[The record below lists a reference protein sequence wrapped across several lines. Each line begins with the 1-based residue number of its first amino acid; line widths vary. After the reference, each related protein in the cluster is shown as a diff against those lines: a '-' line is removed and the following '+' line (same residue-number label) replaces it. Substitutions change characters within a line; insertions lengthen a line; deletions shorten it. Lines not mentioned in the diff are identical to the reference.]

1 MISSKEL
8 DICFVKDEIN
18 QISKSKCCDSSE
30 NLVRLNNYD
39 HVTVDLFKKIKIV
52 HDNPQLSWFKKP
64 TPKICL
70 ACCKY
75 FTDLQL
81 EDDTKNK
88 RTYSTLTPECSASA
102 TDTDTSFSKLLHE
115 IKTRHFTD
123 DEINILVQAVG
134 ERVAPLANK
143 HVAHLNKKNL
153 GNRLEH
159 MTTITYE
166 SYWHNTFG
174 PFKYF
179 LLGLIDGIRY
189 VKLYWKRLLN
199 LHYKCCYKPNL
210 WLANKHI
217 FYSSF
222 IYTFRNLNIWYTRL
236 LIWNVNAKDVTIT
249 KDQLFKFLMYLA
261 KEWKHKKRESLEY
274 V

>member
-8 DICFVKDEIN
+8 DICFVKEEIH
-18 QISKSKCCDSSE
+18 QISKSKYCDLSE
-30 NLVRLNNYD
+30 NLTRLNNYD

-52 HDNPQLSWFKKP
+52 HDNPHLSRFKKP
-64 TPKICL
+64 TLKICL

-81 EDDTKNK
+81 EDDTKNR
-88 RTYSTLTPECSASA
+88 RTYSTLTPERSASA
-102 TDTDTSFSKLLHE
+102 TDTSFSELLHE

-143 HVAHLNKKNL
+143 YVADLNQKNL
-153 GNRLEH
+153 GNRLED
-159 MTTITYE
+159 MITITYE

-189 VKLYWKRLLN
+189 VKSK
-199 LHYKCCYKPNL
+199 
-210 WLANKHI
+210 
-217 FYSSF
+217 
-222 IYTFRNLNIWYTRL
+222 
-236 LIWNVNAKDVTIT
+236 
-249 KDQLFKFLMYLA
+249 
-261 KEWKHKKRESLEY
+261 
-274 V
+274 